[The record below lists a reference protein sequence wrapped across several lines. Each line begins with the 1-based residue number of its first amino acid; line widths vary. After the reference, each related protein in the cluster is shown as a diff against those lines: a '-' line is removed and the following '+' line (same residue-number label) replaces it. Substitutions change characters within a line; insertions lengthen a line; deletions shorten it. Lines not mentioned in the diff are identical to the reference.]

1 MALSKITADNS
12 RADQLGARYDG
23 KGVNFALFSAHA
35 EKVELCLF
43 SDDGKTELKRI
54 ELPAKTGDVFHGYI
68 PDMKP
73 GQVYGY
79 RVHGPHDPAQGH
91 FFNPNKLMLDPYAEE
106 LVGTVEWS
114 DALTDPALDSAPS
127 VMKAKVMPPLPKSV
141 SPKPQHPRNKTI
153 TMEMHPKGMTMTD
166 PNVPADLR
174 GTYAG
179 IAAPQTIQYL
189 KDLGITS
196 IELLPVMSKLA
207 DDRLENLG
215 LANYWGY
222 DTIAPFA
229 PEASY
234 AHDKNDVRGEF
245 RRMVDALHDAGIEVI
260 LDVVFNHTAEGPVE
274 APPLSYR
281 GIDNASY
288 YRLQPQNKA
297 KYIDETGCG
306 NTLDTAHPAVQRLV
320 IDSLKYWV
328 EVLGVDGFRFDLAP
342 VLGRDPLAYDRNA
355 KLLQDITNDPVLS
368 KVKLIAEP
376 WDIGPGGYQLGNFP
390 AGWQE
395 WNDKFRDTVRRFWRG
410 DAGVSSSDFATRLAG
425 SAPEFAK
432 QGRTPSASIN
442 MITCHDGFTLHDLVT
457 YNSKR
462 NNNNGEHNRD
472 GSNNNH
478 SNNYGMEGETDNES
492 INKYRQRQK
501 RNMLTSLFMAQ
512 GAPMILA
519 GDEHGNSQKGNNN
532 AYCQDNDTGW
542 INKDKV
548 TPEGKDLQ
556 TFTKNLIAL
565 RKQHE
570 ALCADR
576 FLHGEKMPGNDANIS
591 WRRKNG
597 QNMRSTDWHH
607 DNADCFG
614 MMLNEDDINTPNARD
629 TGKRLLTVFNR
640 SAQPQEINLPDC
652 VGAKG
657 TWQCQLDTDSNT
669 GTPADTSRKQDGEK
683 VMIAPHSVAVFTRRP

>member
-1 MALSKITADNS
+1 MDLSKITTGNGS
-12 RADQLGARYDG
+12 ADQLGARYDG

-54 ELPAKTGDVFHGYI
+54 ELPAKTGDIFHGYI

-79 RVHGPHDPAQGH
+79 RVHGPNDPAKGH

-106 LVGTVEWS
+106 LVGSVHWT
-114 DALTDPALDSAPS
+114 DALTNPDKDSAPA
-127 VMKAKVMPPLPKSV
+127 VMKAKVMPPLPKSA
-141 SPKPQHPRNKTI
+141 SAKPHHPRAKTI
-153 TMEMHPKGMTMTD
+153 VMEMHPKGMTMTD
-166 PNVPADLR
+166 PHMPEELR

-245 RRMVDALHDAGIEVI
+245 RRMVDSLHAAGIEVI
-260 LDVVFNHTAEGPVE
+260 LDVVFNHTAEGPVT

-288 YRLQPQNKA
+288 YRLQPDNKA

-306 NTLDTAHPAVQRLV
+306 NTLDTANPAVRRLV
-320 IDSLKYWV
+320 IDSLKHWV
-328 EVLGVDGFRFDLAP
+328 EVMGVDGFRFDLAP

-355 KLLQDITNDPVLS
+355 ALLREITNDPVLS

-390 AGWQE
+390 KGWQE
-395 WNDKFRDTVRRFWRG
+395 WNDKFRDTVRKFWRG
-410 DAGVSSSDFATRLAG
+410 DAGVSGDFAARLAG
-425 SAPEFAK
+425 SAPEFDK
-432 QGRTPSASIN
+432 DGRKPEATIN
-442 MITCHDGFTLHDLVT
+442 MVTCHDGFTLHDLVS
-457 YNSKR
+457 YNTKH
-462 NNNNGEHNRD
+462 NENNGEQNRD
-472 GSNNNH
+472 GSSNNH
-478 SNNYGMEGETDNES
+478 SQNYGIEGETDNTS
-492 INKYRQRQK
+492 VNLHRQRQK
-501 RNMLTSLFMAQ
+501 RNILTTLFMAQ
-512 GAPMILA
+512 GMPMILA
-519 GDEHGNSQKGNNN
+519 GDEHGNTQGGNNN
-532 AYCQDNDTGW
+532 AYCQDNPIGW
-542 INKDKV
+542 INKDNI
-548 TPEGKDLQ
+548 TPEGRELQ
-556 TFTKNLIAL
+556 AFTKNLIAL
-565 RKQHE
+565 RKQHD
-570 ALCADR
+570 ALCADH
-576 FLHGEKMPGNDANIS
+576 FLHGEKKAGADANIS
-591 WRRKNG
+591 WRRHDGRNMQDDDWKN
-597 QNMRSTDWHH
+597 Q
-607 DNADCFG
+607 NADCFG
-614 MMLNEDDINTPNARD
+614 MMLNEDAIHAPAKPDG
-629 TGKRLLTVFNR
+629 GKRLMTVFNR
-640 SAQPQEINLPDC
+640 SAAPQEFTLPVC
-652 VGAKG
+652 EGHAG
-657 TWQCQLDTDSNT
+657 TWQKKLDTDART
-669 GTPADTSRKQDGEK
+669 GTPDDTLRKADGQK
-683 VMIAPHSVAVFTRRP
+683 VVIAPHSVAVFTRGP

>member
-1 MALSKITADNS
+1 MDLSKITATSGN
-12 RADQLGARYDG
+12 AENLGARYDG

-54 ELPAKTGDVFHGYI
+54 PLPAKTGDVFHGFV
-68 PDMKP
+68 PELSP

-79 RVHGPHDPAQGH
+79 RVYGPNDPAKGH
-91 FFNPNKLMLDPYAEE
+91 LFNPNKLMLDPYAEE
-106 LVGTVEWS
+106 LVGSVTWS
-114 DALTDPALDSAPS
+114 DDLTDPAKDSAPAM
-127 VMKAKVMPPLPKSV
+127 MKARVMPPLPKST
-141 SPKPQHPRNKTI
+141 SAKPQHPRSKTI
-153 TMEMHPKGMTMTD
+153 VMEMHPKGMTITN
-166 PNVPADLR
+166 PHIPKDLR

-179 IAAPQTIQYL
+179 IATPENIQYL

-234 AHDKNDVRGEF
+234 AKDKNDVRGEF

-260 LDVVFNHTAEGPVE
+260 LDVVFNHTAEGPVH

-288 YRLQPQNKA
+288 YRLQPNDKT

-306 NTLDTAHPAVQRLV
+306 NTLDTANPAVRRIV
-320 IDSLKYWV
+320 MDSLKHWV

-355 KLLQDITNDPVLS
+355 ALLQEMTNDPVLS

-395 WNDKFRDTVRRFWRG
+395 WNDKFRDTTRKFWRG
-410 DAGVSSSDFATRLAG
+410 DADVTGEFATRLSG
-425 SAPEFAK
+425 SAAEFDKDGRKPEA
-432 QGRTPSASIN
+432 TIN
-442 MITCHDGFTLHDLVT
+442 MVTCHDGFTLHDLVS
-457 YNSKR
+457 YNGKH
-462 NNNNGEHNRD
+462 NAANGEENRD

-478 SNNYGMEGETDNES
+478 SQNYGLEGETDNKS
-492 INKYRQRQK
+492 INLHRQRQK
-501 RNMLTSLFMAQ
+501 RNMLATLFMAQ
-512 GAPMILA
+512 GQPMILA
-519 GDEHGNSQKGNNN
+519 GDEHGNSQNGNNN
-532 AYCQDNDTGW
+532 AYCQDNDIGW
-542 INKDKV
+542 VSKDKV
-548 TPEGKDLQ
+548 DTAGKELHS
-556 TFTKNLIAL
+556 FTKNLIAL
-565 RKQHE
+565 RKKHD
-570 ALCADR
+570 ALCADH
-576 FLHGEKMPGNDANIS
+576 FLHGAQKAGSDADVS
-591 WRRKNG
+591 WIRPDG
-597 QNMRSTDWHH
+597 AQMHGDDWKG
-607 DNADCFG
+607 AKGDCFG
-614 MMLNEDDINTPNARD
+614 MMLNEDAIETPKAAD
-629 TGKRLLTVFNR
+629 TGKRLMTVFNR
-640 SAQPQEINLPDC
+640 SAQPVQMTLPRC
-652 VGAKG
+652 NAPAG
-657 TWQCQLDTDSNT
+657 TWQRQLDTDSKT
-669 GTPADTSRKQDGEK
+669 GVPNDNSRQQDGAT
-683 VMIAPHSVAVFTRRP
+683 VTIAPHSVAVFTRRP